1 MGDDKAKIRD
11 DAEVAFIRAR
21 LALRS
26 THPFYAHLSLKLG
39 LQWRED
45 CQGGLSATDGKT
57 IFVNPS
63 AFLALPK
70 NEQPSVI
77 VHEVW
82 HCAAGHPWRCGSRD
96 PFRFNVAGDVAIA
109 NALDDEKLPQVQA
122 GEAFMCA
129 MGIDRRKFVGMN
141 VEEIYEKLPA
151 NVQQP
156 QCGQGQPQQG
166 NGNGKGGGTPQHWNG
181 QGGCYHPAPD
191 KADSDGATDAQWKQN
206 VIEAAQQAGNA
217 PGAWR
222 ELVDA
227 ATPKVPFT
235 VKLHEFLTR
244 GMGGDTS
251 FDSFNRRH
259 VYQGMYLPNETR
271 FVMGEVAVCLDTSG
285 SMSTEMLQEA
295 LGYIRGFREEH
306 PCTLHFIQCDYDVP
320 AENGYKK
327 YNEWERLPQKFDIGG
342 RGGTS
347 FDAPFRLMAEKRIKP
362 KVVIYCTD
370 AFGSVSA
377 ESKPS
382 CDVLWVV
389 IKGGDSSW
397 KPPFGT
403 VCVVK

>member
-1 MGDDKAKIRD
+1 MDNKERD
-11 DAEVAFIRAR
+11 RVREDAEVAFIRAR

-82 HCAAGHPWRCGSRD
+82 HAAAGHLWRCGDRD

-109 NALDDEKLPQVQA
+109 NALDDERLPQVQA
-122 GEAFMCA
+122 GEAFMRQ
-129 MGIDRRKFVGMN
+129 MGIDRHKFVGMN

-151 NVQQP
+151 NVQQKP
-156 QCGQGQPQQG
+156 QCGNGQGG
-166 NGNGKGGGTPQHWNG
+166 HQHWNG
-181 QGGCYHPAPD
+181 EGGCYHPAPD
-191 KADSDGATDAQWKQN
+191 KADADGATEAQWKQN

-222 ELVDA
+222 ELVEA

-251 FDSFNRRH
+251 FDTFNRRH
-259 VYQGMYLPNETR
+259 IWQGEYLPNETR
-271 FVMGEVAVCLDTSG
+271 IVMGEVAVCLDTSG
-285 SMSTEMLQEA
+285 SMSKDMLQEA

-320 AENGYKK
+320 AENGYRK

-347 FDAPFRLMAEKRIKP
+347 FDAPFKLLKEKAIRP
-362 KVVIYCTD
+362 KVVIYLTD
-370 AFGSVSA
+370 AYGSVSA
-377 ESKPS
+377 ESKPG
-382 CDVLWVV
+382 CDVLWVIV
-389 IKGGDSSW
+389 KGGDNSW
-397 KPPFGT
+397 KPPFGV